1 MFVFCLIISVIFS
14 SLKIIYI
21 FTVYEIVHFEGCHKN
36 ASVVVNF
43 VVCIN
48 CASLALSELCPC
60 VIIYEFG
67 LRLIYIP

>member
-36 ASVVVNF
+36 ASVNF

-67 LRLIYIP
+67 LRLIYIR